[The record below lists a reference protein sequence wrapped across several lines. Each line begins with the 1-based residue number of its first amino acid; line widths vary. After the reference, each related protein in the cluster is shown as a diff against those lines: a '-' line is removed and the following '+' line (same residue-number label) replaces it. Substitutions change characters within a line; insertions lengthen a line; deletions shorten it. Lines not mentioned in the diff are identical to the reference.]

1 MVETGL
7 QWDMPNSWPPHQYIA
22 RGSVKPSEQ
31 PGHKRSSER
40 QLLQPPAVW
49 ATRNS
54 QGLAP
59 LSVYQGKEQHG
70 HGGGYQQVERNVV
83 HGERRGQALERE
95 LANMHTVAAFYS
107 WWAAGG
113 SIPNDLLRRSDQG
126 LTLTGSFNNTGHVRS
141 CFTLFIS
148 SFRTLLWY
156 AEHGLSRS

>member
-7 QWDMPNSWPPHQYIA
+7 QRDIPNSWPPHKCIT
-22 RGSVKPSEQ
+22 RGSVKPSEP

-40 QLLQPPAVW
+40 QLFQPPAVW
-49 ATRNS
+49 ATRNGRGS
-54 QGLAP
+54 AP
-59 LSVYQGKEQHG
+59 LSVYQGKEQHV
-70 HGGGYQQVERNVV
+70 HGGGYQQVERNV
-83 HGERRGQALERE
+83 HGEGRGQALERE
-95 LANMHTVAAFYS
+95 LANIHTAAAFCR

-113 SIPNDLLRRSDQG
+113 SIPNDLLRRSDQE
-126 LTLTGSFNNTGHVRS
+126 LTLTRSFNNTGHVRS